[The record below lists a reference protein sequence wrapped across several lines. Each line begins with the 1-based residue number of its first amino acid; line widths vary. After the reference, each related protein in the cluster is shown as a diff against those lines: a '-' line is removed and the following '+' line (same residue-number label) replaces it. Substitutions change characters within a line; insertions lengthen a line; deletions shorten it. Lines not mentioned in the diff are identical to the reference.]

1 MDLLLIIRES
11 KENQIEKIPLKPI
24 VENEKINSH
33 KEIFLIHNE
42 INKNKNLHEY
52 DKIIIK
58 KIANKENSITKN
70 KTKIFHNNKKEINT
84 TLDFDKIL
92 YILHNKEPKKKKL
105 LSHKRIR
112 KKKSHNSESK
122 INLFDLKFFF

>member
-1 MDLLLIIRES
+1 MDLLLIIRET
-11 KENQIEKIPLKPI
+11 KENQIEKIPLKQI
-24 VENEKINSH
+24 VENEKINSN

-42 INKNKNLHEY
+42 INKNKNHHEY

-70 KTKIFHNNKKEINT
+70 KAKIFHNNKKEINT

>member
-1 MDLLLIIRES
+1 MDLLLIIRET
-11 KENQIEKIPLKPI
+11 KENQIEKIPLKQI
-24 VENEKINSH
+24 VENEKINSN

-52 DKIIIK
+52 AKIIIK

>member
-11 KENQIEKIPLKPI
+11 KENQIEKIPLKTI

-58 KIANKENSITKN
+58 KISNKENSMSKN
-70 KTKIFHNNKKEINT
+70 KPKIIHNNKKEINT

-112 KKKSHNSESK
+112 KKKSHNNSESK
-122 INLFDLKFFF
+122 IKFFY